1 MSIRSIRIQQCRII
15 SHAEISPSTNFNL
28 IAGPNGSGKSTFL
41 EAISLL
47 ATGRSFRTASIPSI
61 VTSGQSSLT
70 VSATI
75 EHAAGYTIP
84 VGIERGKGCNRLHIN
99 HTPARRLSEVAE
111 LLPLQTITPDS
122 ISLVMG
128 PPRGRRSFL
137 DWGMFHVE
145 PQRLGLIKRYNKTLR
160 QRNALIKQKAR
171 SASEMDFWNRE
182 LVESGEGITQSREE
196 YLAELIRHYQEEVS
210 TELSLLSELEIKFDY
225 RRGWRSSH
233 TLAEA
238 LEQTAG
244 REEMVG
250 HTVVGPH
257 EADLLITS
265 GEGGG
270 KEHSLAWA
278 GQATLDRALFGTTV
292 SPVSTDGKKGGGPGR

>member
-1 MSIRSIRIQQCRII
+1 M
-15 SHAEISPSTNFNL
+15 
-28 IAGPNGSGKSTFL
+28 
-41 EAISLL
+41 
-47 ATGRSFRTASIPSI
+47 
-61 VTSGQSSLT
+61 
-70 VSATI
+70 
-75 EHAAGYTIP
+75 
-84 VGIERGKGCNRLHIN
+84 GIERGKGCNRLHIN

-265 GEGGG
+265 GEGGAKNILSRGQAKLLSIGLYLAQLSHLYQRTG
-270 KEHSLAWA
+270 KRGVVLVDDLLSELDRQA
-278 GQATLDRALFGTTV
+278 GQAVINHLLSSGHQVFATTTEAEQ
-292 SPVSTDGKKGGGPGR
+292 PLLTGRGVEMFHVEHGRVTKRTRKQGQ